1 MLDVFAYNLGY
12 WTARSGQP
20 GVFVSASLRVGY
32 QHGAVDLALDSSD
45 VQGELRE
52 TLRALSR
59 AHEAWFAAAAAS
71 DRAASKPRAIVPRA
85 PRRGNLSGSRHS
97 GVSPAPWA
105 RVHIAPAS
113 TSFCSP
119 LPSRESTP
127 APGGRW
133 RSIPSLYVQPV
144 RRDHRALRPKGSYP
158 TSHAM
163 KYRLPG
169 EPFREAMNRI
179 AGPSATIRRTSMF
192 RDCTWTC
199 GTCRRDASRRRS
211 ARAST

>member
-71 DRAASKPRAIVPRA
+71 DRAGQQAASDRAKSLMQGLVGIETLR
-85 PRRGNLSGSRHS
+85 
-97 GVSPAPWA
+97 GVSPALWA
-105 RVHIAPAS
+105 RVHIAPGIN
-113 TSFCSP
+113 
-119 LPSRESTP
+119 LV
-127 APGGRW
+127 
-133 RSIPSLYVQPV
+133 L
-144 RRDHRALRPKGSYP
+144 
-158 TSHAM
+158 
-163 KYRLPG
+163 
-169 EPFREAMNRI
+169 
-179 AGPSATIRRTSMF
+179 
-192 RDCTWTC
+192 
-199 GTCRRDASRRRS
+199 
-211 ARAST
+211 